1 MYPSSI
7 KKLKCHPIWFWMM
20 ESLKKLLIKK
30 LAKEN
35 KQKKMSLKSNR
46 KRPNKDDL
54 KKKPKLTQKNWEND
68 QD

>member
-1 MYPSSI
+1 MI
-7 KKLKCHPIWFWMM
+7 

-35 KQKKMSLKSNR
+35 KHKKISLKSDR

-54 KKKPKLTQKNWEND
+54 KKKPKLTQKN
-68 QD
+68 

>member
-1 MYPSSI
+1 MI
-7 KKLKCHPIWFWMM
+7 

-35 KQKKMSLKSNR
+35 KQKKMSLKSDR